1 MIIDIL
7 LIILLTLGFY
17 AGYSNGVFGVALKIL
32 LFLGSILLAL
42 KLFPIVFLF
51 MENTFTDITLV
62 YFVFGFI
69 LVLGIV
75 FFLYRFL
82 SRKIESWVSSHSMK
96 LATKISGGLI
106 LSLFVL
112 LLCSFVSGRL
122 VGLKV
127 LKRDNLDQSLI
138 YPLVESIDKGAGTL
152 MRNTKATIDKT
163 FEQNVKTIN
172 QIDSRQKVDSA
183 MKKSDDRR

>member
-1 MIIDIL
+1 VIIDIL
-7 LIILLTLGFY
+7 LIIFLTLGFY
-17 AGYSNGVFGVALKIL
+17 AGYANGVFGVALKIL

-96 LATKISGGLI
+96 LVTKITGGLI

-127 LKRDNLDQSLI
+127 LKRDNLDESLL
-138 YPLVESIDKGAGTL
+138 YPMVESIDNGFGTL
-152 MRNTKATIDKT
+152 VRNSKSTIDKT

-172 QIDSRQKVDSA
+172 EIDSRQKIDSA
-183 MKKSDDRR
+183 MEKKKEK